1 MCQTIDILII
11 FKFNLELAIMA
22 PLESK
27 LSMIKRL
34 TDFVKVEL
42 SQKAIEHNKWPDD
55 ICHSC

>member
-1 MCQTIDILII
+1 MCQIIDILII
-11 FKFNLELAIMA
+11 FKFNLEQAIMA

-42 SQKAIEHNKWPDD
+42 SQKAIEYNKWPND
-55 ICHSC
+55 ICHHC